1 MLLEILLFRLTGACV
16 VLSAVGTVLWYRKKT
31 LREFGGVTGDTS
43 GFFLQM
49 CELMMLFGAWIGSFL

>member
-1 MLLEILLFRLTGACV
+1 MDK
-16 VLSAVGTVLWYRKKT
+16 RKLALVCT
-31 LREFGGVTGDTS
+31 AALAFWLCALAFGGVTGDTS